1 MKSVKDIRGQLSDCL
16 YFSTNVFSRSMTRMA
31 EDAFAPTGL
40 SPSHA
45 FTLKLVIE
53 NPGIVPNDLAKILQL
68 APSTVTR
75 LVDLLVAKK
84 YVRRESEGKI
94 SRLTATAKGEKVRD
108 SISKAWRS
116 LQRRYDELLGK
127 EAGEQLTRLLIH
139 AADKLVV

>member
-1 MKSVKDIRGQLSDCL
+1 
-16 YFSTNVFSRSMTRMA
+16 MA